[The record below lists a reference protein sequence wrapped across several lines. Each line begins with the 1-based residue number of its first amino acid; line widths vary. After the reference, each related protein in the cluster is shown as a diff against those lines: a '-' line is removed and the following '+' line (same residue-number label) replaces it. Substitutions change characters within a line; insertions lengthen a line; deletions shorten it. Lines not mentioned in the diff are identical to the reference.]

1 MIFRT
6 GRVRR
11 YGCGSDGGRDILDLH
26 PQHEVRMSRGEIEAL
41 HLPASGGAAH
51 AAAWLRAVRRTA
63 LRRDARVVF
72 TAAVLVLALHTLMDL
87 VLAREPGVSIA
98 EHWVPLTASLALLAL
113 AAAGYGIIPRGGRGL
128 LALVLGALSLEGAA
142 LAVADARAVGARGD
156 DWTGFVLAP
165 VGLLLLALGVWL
177 LWGSRKPHG
186 RRYVRRALLALAA
199 VVGLYWV
206 LLPIGFALM
215 ATHRPREAVA
225 SSELARPSQP
235 VTVRTSD
242 GLALRGR
249 YVPSLNGAAVIVFP
263 GSASR
268 APQARVLARHG
279 YGVLMLDMRGYGASD
294 GDPNMFG
301 WGATKDI
308 DAGVGFLRA
317 RHDVRE
323 GRVGGLGFSVGG
335 ELMLEAAAGN
345 AGLRAVVAD
354 GAGERS
360 VRESALRGVE
370 GALALPA
377 AAVQTAA
384 VTVLSGE
391 LPPPSLVDLVPRISP
406 RALLLVGAGRDNG
419 GEDLQPH
426 YYAAAKAP
434 KAFWTIPEAGHTG
447 GFAARPREYARR
459 LIAFFDAALLRDA
472 R

>member
-1 MIFRT
+1 ML
-6 GRVRR
+6 V
-11 YGCGSDGGRDILDLH
+11 LH
-26 PQHEVRMSRGEIEAL
+26 PQNEVRMSRAEIEAL
-41 HLPASGGAAH
+41 RLPASGGVAH
-51 AAAWLRAVRRTA
+51 AAAWLGAVRRTA
-63 LRRDARVVF
+63 VGQDGRVMF
-72 TAAVLVLALHTLMDL
+72 AAAVLVLVLHTLMDL
-87 VLAREPGVSIA
+87 VFAREPGVSIA
-98 EHWVPLTASLALLAL
+98 EHGVPLIASVALLAL
-113 AAAGYGIIPRGGRGL
+113 AAVGYGILPRGGRGL
-128 LALVLGALSLEGAA
+128 LSLVLGALSLEGAA

-156 DWTGFVLAP
+156 DWTGFALAP
-165 VGLLLLALGVWL
+165 VGLLLLALGVSL
-177 LWGSRKPHG
+177 LWDSRKPYGH
-186 RRYVRRALLALAA
+186 RYVRRALLALAA

-206 LLPIGFALM
+206 LLPTGFALM
-215 ATHRPREAVA
+215 ATHRPREAA
-225 SSELARPSQP
+225 TSIQLARPSQP

-242 GLALRGR
+242 GLDLRGR
-249 YVPSLNGAAVIVFP
+249 YVPSLNGAAVLVFP
-263 GSASR
+263 GGASR

-279 YGVLMLDMRGYGASD
+279 YGVLMLDLRGYGASD
-294 GDPNMFG
+294 GDSNMFG

-317 RHDVRE
+317 RDDVRE

-406 RALLLVGAGRDNG
+406 RALLLIGAGRDNG

-426 YYAAAKAP
+426 YYAAAKSP
-434 KAFWTIPEAGHTG
+434 KAFWKIPEAGHTA

-472 R
+472 P

>member
-1 MIFRT
+1 MRE
-6 GRVRR
+6 RR
-11 YGCGSDGGRDILDLH
+11 RAEMLELH
-26 PQHEVRMSRGEIEAL
+26 PQREVRMSRADIEAL
-41 HLPASGGAAH
+41 RLPASGGAARW
-51 AAAWLRAVRRTA
+51 AARLGAVRRTA
-63 LRRDARVVF
+63 VRQDGRVMF
-72 TAAVLVLALHTLMDL
+72 TAAVVVLVLHTLMDL
-87 VLAREPGVSIA
+87 VLSPEPGVSIP
-98 EHWVPLTASLALLAL
+98 EHGVPLTVSLALLAF
-113 AAAGYGIIPRGGRGL
+113 AVAGYGILPSGGRGL
-128 LALVLGALSLEGAA
+128 LSLVLGALSIEGAA
-142 LAVADARAVGARGD
+142 LAIADARAVGARGD
-156 DWTGFVLAP
+156 DWTGFLLAP
-165 VGLLLLALGVWL
+165 VGLLLLALGVSL
-177 LWGSRKPHG
+177 LWSSRKAYG

-199 VVGLYWV
+199 VVGLHWV
-206 LLPIGFALM
+206 LLPTGFALM
-215 ATHRPREAVA
+215 ATHRPREAA
-225 SSELARPSQP
+225 TYIELGRPSQS
-235 VTVRTSD
+235 VTVSTSD
-242 GLALRGR
+242 GLDLRGR

-263 GSASR
+263 ASASR
-268 APQARVLARHG
+268 APQARVLARAG
-279 YGVLMLDMRGYGASD
+279 YGVLMLEMRGYGASD

-360 VRESALRGVE
+360 VRESALRGAK

-391 LPPPSLVDLVPRISP
+391 LPPPSLIDLVPRISP
-406 RALLLVGAGRDNG
+406 RALLLIGAGRDNG

-426 YYAAAKAP
+426 YYAAARAP
-434 KAFWTIPEAGHTG
+434 KAFWKIPEAGHTA

-459 LIAFFDAALLRDA
+459 LTAFFDAALLRDA